1 MPRRTLFFLSFFTG
15 IALGTAPI
23 NGQAGLGWVS
33 VIYFLL
39 ISVGLF
45 ITSRWRPV
53 ERRALL
59 IAVSLFTLA
68 LALGLA
74 RANLANLRTDGVDLR
89 EQIGTEVSLLGKI
102 SNEPDERETSTRLTF
117 SPDGSYENILLVV
130 GKYPARIYGERLRVS
145 GKLEQPENFET
156 DAGRQFD
163 YVNYLSKDDIYYIIR
178 QPKIESLGLDRSLAT
193 RARGALFAFKQAF
206 LTKLTRT
213 LPEPHAAL
221 LGGITIGARR
231 GMPELWQEHF
241 RTAGLSHIVVL
252 SGYNITIV
260 AEIMLKAL
268 AFLPMLGATLAGA
281 ASVIIFTLATGASST
296 TVRASIMALVALLAR
311 ATGRVYQSL
320 DALLLAAF
328 CMIIYQPK
336 ILLYDLSFQ
345 LSFLAT
351 WGIIVGPPLI
361 RPHLGWLTERLGF
374 RELVVSTL
382 SAQLAVLPW
391 ILYKIGQLSF
401 VALPANLLVLT
412 FVPLVMFLGFF
423 IALSGFVNYFLS
435 LPFAYLAYLLLTYI
449 LLVTKFLAAIPYAAV
464 YLRYFPLWLTL
475 LIYLFFI
482 WFWQKREN
490 EAKKLGTRTPVR

>member
-1 MPRRTLFFLSFFTG
+1 MTRRAGFFLFFFAG
-15 IALGTAPI
+15 IGLGS
-23 NGQAGLGWVS
+23 GLGWGWAGV
-33 VIYFLL
+33 VYFLL
-39 ISVGLF
+39 ISAGLF
-45 ITSRWRPV
+45 AVSRSRPA

-59 IAVSLFTLA
+59 ISFSIFSLA

-74 RANLANLRTDGVDLR
+74 RVNFANFGTASESDLS
-89 EQIGTEVSLLGKI
+89 EKIGSEIELTGMI
-102 SNEPDERETSTRLTF
+102 SGEPDEREESVRLTF
-117 SPDGSYENILLVV
+117 SPDDLTEKVLIVT
-130 GKYPARIYGERLRVS
+130 GKYPARVYGERLRVT
-145 GKLEQPENFET
+145 GKLERPENFET

-163 YVNYLSKDDIYYIIR
+163 YINYLSKDEIYYIIR
-178 QPKIESLGLDRSLAT
+178 QPRLESLGLDNSVLVKT
-193 RARGALFAFKQAF
+193 RRALFTFKQAF
-206 LTKLTRT
+206 LAKLTRT

-221 LGGITIGARR
+221 LGGVTIGARR
-231 GMPELWQEHF
+231 GMPELWQERF

-260 AEIMLKAL
+260 AEMMLKAL
-268 AFLPMLGATLAGA
+268 SFLPALAATLAGA
-281 ASVIIFTLATGASST
+281 ASVVVFTLATGASST

-336 ILLYDLSFQ
+336 VLLFDLSFQ

-361 RPHLGWLTERLGF
+361 RPYLGWITERLSF

-382 SAQLAVLPW
+382 SAQIAVLPW

-401 VALPANLLVLT
+401 VALPTNLLVLT
-412 FVPLVMFLGFF
+412 FVPFAMFLGFF
-423 IALSGFVNYFLS
+423 VALAGFLNYFLS
-435 LPFAYLAYLLLTYI
+435 LPFAYLAYILLAYI
-449 LLVTKFLAAIPYAAV
+449 LAITKFAAALPYAAV

-475 LIYLFFI
+475 LVYFFFI
-482 WFWQKREN
+482 WFWQRREN
-490 EAKKLGTRTPVR
+490 QAKKQARAHR